1 MQEEE
6 KKDIYSDKL
15 QTSNNNNER
24 EELTVKQIDQKFE
37 AESNEEEVGFVLKQM
52 NTNKEIT
59 RNQG

>member
-24 EELTVKQIDQKFE
+24 EELTVK
-37 AESNEEEVGFVLKQM
+37 
-52 NTNKEIT
+52 
-59 RNQG
+59 